1 MKYLCLGYHDEQA
14 WQTLSDDERN
24 ALVEASLAYEGAL
37 RRAGHVLSA
46 TALER
51 ASAAATLRFDGGEM
65 SVTDGPFAE
74 TKEQLGGAMLLE
86 ASDLN
91 QAIQLMSQVPCMRL
105 GGSIEIRPVNEAL
118 STQNDAI
125 TSAAGVGE

>member
-14 WQTLSDDERN
+14 WQALSEDERA
-24 ALVEASLAYEGAL
+24 ALVEASLAYEDVL
-37 RRAGHVLSA
+37 RRGGHVLGA

-51 ASAAATLRFDGGEM
+51 ATAATTLRFDGGKM

-91 QAIQLMSQVPCMRL
+91 HAIQLLSQVPCMRL

-118 STQNDAI
+118 SARDEASGHL
-125 TSAAGVGE
+125 SAVGG